1 MVKKVIG
8 LGTTP
13 NDNTGSSLRLG
24 GEFINDNFSEIYT
37 ALGTGTALSIDVSGA
52 TANQILRYSSGAGK
66 FVPDSFAATYN
77 LFVQGSTGSAQTLNS
92 GDTINLVGGSG
103 INTTTSSSDT
113 VTFSIDNSV
122 TTNTGTQTLTNKTL
136 NSPKINENVVLTSTA
151 TELNLL
157 TGVAA
162 LLTSSNAVTLTNK
175 TMSGASN
182 TFSSIPVTA
191 IGNGIIS
198 NTEFEYLDGLT
209 DNIQAQLYSLSI
221 ALGS

>member
-1 MVKKVIG
+1 MVKKVID

-37 ALGTGTALSIDVSGA
+37 ALGTGTALSIDVSNA
-52 TANQILRYSSGAGK
+52 TADQILRFSAGAGK

-77 LFVQGSTGSAQTLNS
+77 LFIQGSSGSPQTLNS

-103 INTTTSSSDT
+103 ISTITSSTDT
-113 VTFSIDNSV
+113 VTFAIDDTV

-136 NSPKINENVVLTSTA
+136 TSPKINENVVLTSTA

-157 TGVAA
+157 TGVTA

-191 IGNGIIS
+191 IGNGIVS
-198 NTEFEYLDGLT
+198 NEEFEYLDGLT
-209 DNIQAQLYSLSI
+209 DNIQAQLYTLAI